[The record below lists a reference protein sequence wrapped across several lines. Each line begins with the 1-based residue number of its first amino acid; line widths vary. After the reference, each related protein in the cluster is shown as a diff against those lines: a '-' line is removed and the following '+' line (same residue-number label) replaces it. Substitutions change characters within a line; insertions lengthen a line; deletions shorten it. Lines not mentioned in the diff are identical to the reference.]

1 MPQSWGV
8 FAVGALL
15 TAIVTVWGLAV
26 YRRAEGAGAAQPLP
40 ALLACAVIVL
50 TAVGVYAVI
59 GHPEMAGASYRERL
73 AALRHRDPTTFTF
86 DEALAV
92 LSEAA
97 KDDPRDP
104 LPYLYSG
111 NLLMRADPPR
121 AQEAAR
127 AFDAALRR
135 DPELAE
141 AMLGL
146 GRALVATNGGTVS
159 PQALELF
166 RQAGARTND
175 PAPWIYLALEAMQ
188 HDRAVEARRYWGE
201 AYSRMRPDDPRRE
214 MAQRFSR
221 ELGR

>member
-1 MPQSWGV
+1 MPQSWAV
-8 FAVGALL
+8 FAVGAVL

-26 YRRAEGAGAAQPLP
+26 YRRAEGAGEAQPLP
-40 ALLACAVIVL
+40 ALIACAVIVL
-50 TAVGVYAVI
+50 TAVGAYAGI
-59 GHPEMAGASYRERL
+59 GHPSLKGGSYQERL
-73 AALRHRDPTTFTF
+73 EALRHRDPSTYTF

-111 NLLMRADPPR
+111 DLLLRTERP
-121 AQEAAR
+121 QEAAR
-127 AFDAALRR
+127 AYDAALRR

-146 GRALVATNGGTVS
+146 GKAMVAADGGTVS
-159 PQALELF
+159 PEALELF
-166 RQAGARTND
+166 RQAGARMSD

>member
-1 MPQSWGV
+1 M
-8 FAVGALL
+8 L

-26 YRRAEGAGAAQPLP
+26 YRRAEGAGEAQPLP
-40 ALLACAVIVL
+40 ALAACALIVL
-50 TAVGVYAVI
+50 TAVGVYAAV
-59 GHPEMAGASYRERL
+59 GHPELPGASYRERL
-73 AALRHRDPTTFTF
+73 EALRHRNPATYTF

-92 LSEAA
+92 LAEAA
-97 KDDPRDP
+97 KSDPRDP

-111 NLLMRADPPR
+111 DLLLRSERP
-121 AQEAAR
+121 QEAAR
-127 AFDAALRR
+127 AYDAALRR

-146 GRALVATNGGTVS
+146 GKAMVAAEGGTVS

-166 RQAGARTND
+166 RQAGARMND

-188 HDRAVEARRYWGE
+188 HDRGAEARRYWAE
-201 AYSRMRPDDPRRE
+201 AYARMGPDDPRRA